1 MGGSVGRY
9 LVEEL
14 VKTGKHKVTAITR
27 SDSTSK
33 PPAGVEVKKV
43 NYDDQDSL
51 YVYNIPTRK
60 FFPYLKFLFNFWY

>member
-1 MGGSVGRY
+1 MGGSVGKY
-9 LVEEL
+9 LVDEL

-51 YVYNIPTRK
+51 YVYLLEIS
-60 FFPYLKFLFNFWY
+60 FPSPIFYFDFCN